1 MLLSKSEYMMY
12 LKHPAWLW
20 LKKHD
25 KNKLPEVSADLQAMF
40 DAGHDFEAYAE
51 AHFPDGVQLGFDS
64 YFEYLSLPARTAQ
77 ALDGGAKTI
86 FQGRFEHQKTTF
98 ICDVLRVVGD
108 NELDL
113 YEIKSSTSVKYDHI
127 VDLAFQVTVL
137 EGCGYRV
144 RSVYVMHVDNSYTR
158 NGEVDSKQIVATE
171 DVTEDVKGELP
182 QTQRNIK
189 GAIEVMEG
197 AKMPDPSPSLAQLGS
212 LEEWLEVYKN
222 IVTVPDGS
230 IYELCRLNTDT
241 LQLLEAEGITKLADI
256 PLELVSVKQQRWQLE
271 ALKKGEPIYD
281 TTRLSKFLAELEYP
295 LYFFDYETLSSTV
308 PYFDGTR
315 PYQQVPFQYSLH
327 VIDTPGG
334 ELKHMGYLHSDNTNP
349 AKPLSAALKS
359 QIGEKGTIITWN
371 MSFEKSC
378 NTLLGNMLPEYKE
391 FYASLNKRINDL
403 MLPFKNGLYVDA
415 KFGGSASIK
424 KVLPALVP
432 ELSYKNL
439 GIQEGGSAQRS
450 WMDAVLYGTRA
461 GEKDQ
466 VLKDLEEYCALDT
479 LAMVEIYKFLVATA
493 GGKTPDKTTTEA
505 KNSEDSVPES
515 RQTEPEQLSID
526 LQ

>member
-1 MLLSKSEYMMY
+1 
-12 LKHPAWLW
+12 
-20 LKKHD
+20 
-25 KNKLPEVSADLQAMF
+25 
-40 DAGHDFEAYAE
+40 
-51 AHFPDGVQLGFDS
+51 
-64 YFEYLSLPARTAQ
+64 
-77 ALDGGAKTI
+77 
-86 FQGRFEHQKTTF
+86 
-98 ICDVLRVVGD
+98 
-108 NELDL
+108 
-113 YEIKSSTSVKYDHI
+113 
-127 VDLAFQVTVL
+127 
-137 EGCGYRV
+137 
-144 RSVYVMHVDNSYTR
+144 
-158 NGEVDSKQIVATE
+158 
-171 DVTEDVKGELP
+171 
-182 QTQRNIK
+182 
-189 GAIEVMEG
+189 
-197 AKMPDPSPSLAQLGS
+197 MP
-212 LEEWLEVYKN
+212 
-222 IVTVPDGS
+222 VPDGS
-230 IYELCRLNTDT
+230 IYELCRLNTNT

-256 PLELVSVKQQRWQLE
+256 PMELVSVKQQRWQLE

-281 TTRLSKFLAELEYP
+281 TKKLSKFLSDFEYP

-334 ELKHMGYLHSDNTNP
+334 ELKQMGYLHSDNTNP

-359 QIGEKGTIITWN
+359 QIGQEGTIITWN

-403 MLPFKNGLYVDA
+403 MLPFRNGLYVDA

-424 KVLPALVP
+424 QVLPALVP

-466 VLKDLEEYCALDT
+466 VLKVLEEYCALDT

-493 GGKTPDKTTTEA
+493 GGKTPDDYKDTTKSNDGPMTE
-505 KNSEDSVPES
+505 
-515 RQTEPEQLSID
+515 QPEQLSIKI
-526 LQ
+526 

>member
-20 LKKHD
+20 LKKYD
-25 KNKLPEVSADLQAMF
+25 KKKLPEVSADLQAMF
-40 DAGHDFEAYAE
+40 DAGHEFEASAE

-64 YFEYLSLPARTAQ
+64 YFEYLSLPARTTQ
-77 ALDGGAKTI
+77 ALEGGTKTI
-86 FQGRFEHQKTTF
+86 FQGRFEHLKTTF
-98 ICDVLRVVGD
+98 ICDVVRVVGD

-113 YEIKSSTSVKYDHI
+113 YEIKSSTSVKSDHI

-158 NGEVDSKQIVATE
+158 NSEVDSKQIVATE
-171 DVTEDVKGELP
+171 DVSEDVKRELP
-182 QTQRNIK
+182 QTQRNIE
-189 GAIEVMEG
+189 GAIKVMEG

-222 IVTVPDGS
+222 IVPVPDGS
-230 IYELCRLNTDT
+230 IYELCRLNTNT

-281 TTRLSKFLAELEYP
+281 TKKLSKFLADLEYP

-327 VIDTPGG
+327 VIDSPGA
-334 ELKHMGYLHSDNTNP
+334 ELKQMGYLHSDNTNP

-359 QIGEKGTIITWN
+359 QIGQEGTIITWN

-378 NTLLGNMLPEYKE
+378 NTLLGNMLPEYRE
-391 FYASLNKRINDL
+391 FYEGLNDRINDL
-403 MLPFKNGLYVDA
+403 MLPFRNGLYVDA

-424 KVLPALVP
+424 KVLPVLVP

-461 GEKDQ
+461 GEKEQ
-466 VLKDLEEYCALDT
+466 ILKDLEEYCALDT
-479 LAMVEIYKFLVATA
+479 LAMVEIYRFLVDTA
-493 GGKTPDKTTTEA
+493 GGKTPDNYKDTTKSNDGPMTE
-505 KNSEDSVPES
+505 
-515 RQTEPEQLSID
+515 QPEQLSIKI
-526 LQ
+526 